1 MKTRLAA
8 ALVSV
13 VLFMII
19 ASSLKAEEK
28 RWSWFVASSV
38 MDDWILEKGTA
49 KVTFTQTTFSAELYV
64 GDDLRHRITGSRKGN
79 NLKVKLSTVET
90 DQVDYPLSGTYERVD
105 WKNVDV
111 SSKGRETIT
120 LYWAGIVAGFTREI
134 TK

>member
-13 VLFMII
+13 VLLMII
-19 ASSLKAEEK
+19 ASSAKAEEK

-49 KVTFTQTTFSAELYV
+49 KVTLTQTTFSAELYV

-79 NLKVKLSTVET
+79 NLKVKLSTEET
-90 DQVDYPLSGTYERVD
+90 EQVDYPLSGTYERRD
-105 WKNVDV
+105 WKNF
-111 SSKGRETIT
+111 SSKGAETIT
-120 LYWAGIVAGFTREI
+120 LYWGGIVVGFTREI